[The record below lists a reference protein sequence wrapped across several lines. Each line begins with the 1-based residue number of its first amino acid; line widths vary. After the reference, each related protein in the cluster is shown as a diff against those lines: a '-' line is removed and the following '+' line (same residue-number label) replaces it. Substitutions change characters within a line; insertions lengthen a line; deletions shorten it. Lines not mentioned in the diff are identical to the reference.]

1 MKKLTTKEFIDR
13 AKLIH
18 GDKYD
23 YTNTVYTGSE
33 NPITIFCKK
42 T

>member
-1 MKKLTTKEFIDR
+1 MRKLTTNEFIDR

-23 YTNTVYTGSE
+23 YTLVDYKNM
-33 NPITIFCKK
+33 ITL
-42 T
+42 